1 MPFHRGAHS
10 RVLHKEV
17 SLKMRNRITVD
28 EISASLNKKGA
39 RSDHKVEVRV
49 QWENQIE
56 FNPLHPH
63 KGPINKVV
71 AGKKRGDM
79 REVLTLG
86 TKLEL
91 IRSAERRW
99 FTLPAVNC
107 YTRSRSKPLVEPSSH
122 YSSRQAFSSQTRN
135 ESNFRWL
142 KNLNWWSWGWCA
154 GPSLSLS
161 LLIKTAPLWRKTVR
175 ERDSAALCQ
184 KRKKEKPFLPAHPHL
199 HFKAER

>member
-1 MPFHRGAHS
+1 MHHTLR
-10 RVLHKEV
+10 
-17 SLKMRNRITVD
+17 D
-28 EISASLNKKGA
+28 
-39 RSDHKVEVRV
+39 

-56 FNPLHPH
+56 FNRLHPH

-71 AGKKRGDM
+71 AGEKKGDM

-91 IRSAERRW
+91 IRSAERRC

-122 YSSRQAFSSQTRN
+122 YSSRQACSSQTRN

-161 LLIKTAPLWRKTVR
+161 LLVKKAPLWRKTIR

-184 KRKKEKPFLPAHPHL
+184 ERKKEKPFLPAHPHL

>member
-1 MPFHRGAHS
+1 
-10 RVLHKEV
+10 
-17 SLKMRNRITVD
+17 
-28 EISASLNKKGA
+28 
-39 RSDHKVEVRV
+39 
-49 QWENQIE
+49 
-56 FNPLHPH
+56 
-63 KGPINKVV
+63 
-71 AGKKRGDM
+71 M

-107 YTRSRSKPLVEPSSH
+107 YTRSKPLVESSSH
-122 YSSRQAFSSQTRN
+122 YSSRQACSSQTRN

-184 KRKKEKPFLPAHPHL
+184 ERKKRNLFSQHIHISTLKQKDKLWDCGMSSANPFENTQTKSHPNNPVL
-199 HFKAER
+199 MLMKSLGTRRLTTAKY